1 MEESP
6 FGEMKN
12 VKNNLSE
19 PEKAAEGF
27 SSTAKTIVNESPFG
41 EVKNVE
47 NDSSMSMKTV
57 EDFSSSYF
65 LDKEK
70 IVTVKDL
77 QVVYNAGKLNEARAL
92 NGVTFDI
99 YSEEYIVIFGHSG
112 CGKSTVLNTIA
123 GLEIPSAG
131 TVIVDE
137 KNLSTLSSDDLA
149 DFHRNQVGMIF
160 QSYNLIPT
168 LSVLDNVVLPLVFES
183 RNVSERKEIGRD
195 ILRKLGIGNLEKRFP
210 QELSGGQQQRV
221 GIARA
226 LVTDPPIILADEAVG
241 NLDSQSAKN
250 VLEILDSLNLE
261 NKKTII
267 AVTHNPEHLFYAD
280 RVFYMRDGKL
290 IKIEANKNRRHDPED
305 TKKIEIT
312 KERTELDLL
321 MQAYPD
327 LSTMQLHMMLAP
339 FKAKMLVSYFL
350 NRFETQEIQ
359 VMEKLVE
366 RRLLGQSDDQEF
378 LEKLTASHQESGL
391 AISHPLAEKFLETV
405 NEVIE
410 KSDMIK
416 QQAEHLKA
424 GHPDP
429 IRRVVDKIRHSLLEE
444 YEGTLRVEEVEALNK
459 GIEYRVLSKISR
471 QEFMEYLDRPFA
483 EGGVGLKWKTAKK
496 MSRKLET
503 IMLVEFGA

>member
-1 MEESP
+1 MGSSGDAVKRLLSGLILEFSGVAYMEESP
-6 FGEMKN
+6 FGQTDSVAIN
-12 VKNNLSE
+12 SL
-19 PEKAAEGF
+19 
-27 SSTAKTIVNESPFG
+27 ESVTPADGLPSVYF
-41 EVKNVE
+41 
-47 NDSSMSMKTV
+47 NDK
-57 EDFSSSYF
+57 
-65 LDKEK
+65 KK
-70 IVTVKDL
+70 IVTVNGL

-99 YSEEYIVIFGHSG
+99 HAEEYIVIFGHSG

-131 TVIVDE
+131 DVVVDDR
-137 KNLSTLSSDDLA
+137 NLSTLSSDDLA

-183 RNVSERKEIGRD
+183 RSVSERKEIGRD

-226 LVTDPPIILADEAVG
+226 LVNDPPIILADEAVG

-250 VLEILDSLNLE
+250 VLEILDALNLE

-290 IKIEANKNRRHDPED
+290 IKIETNKNRRRDPEES
-305 TKKIEIT
+305 KKIEIT

-350 NRFETQEIQ
+350 NKFESREIFD
-359 VMEKLVE
+359 MEKLVE
-366 RRLLGQSDDQEF
+366 RHLLGQSDDQSF
-378 LEKLTASHQESGL
+378 LEKMTTSPQEGGL
-391 AISHPLAEKFLETV
+391 GITHPLAEKFLETI
-405 NEVIE
+405 NEVVE
-410 KSDMIK
+410 KSEMIK
-416 QQAEHLKA
+416 QQGEHLKA

-429 IRRVVDKIRHSLLEE
+429 IRRVIDKMRHSLMEE
-444 YEGTLRVEEVEALNK
+444 YEGTLRLEEVEALNK
-459 GIEYRVLSKISR
+459 GIEYRILSKISR

-483 EGGVGLKWKTAKK
+483 DGGVGLKWKTAKK
-496 MSRKLET
+496 MSRKLEM

>member
-1 MEESP
+1 MSESP
-6 FGEMKN
+6 FGKL
-12 VKNNLSE
+12 NNTEDEISVPVGIAEIPSE
-19 PEKAAEGF
+19 DLAGKPTEDLPEN
-27 SSTAKTIVNESPFG
+27 S
-41 EVKNVE
+41 VE
-47 NDSSMSMKTV
+47 NPSASQV
-57 EDFSSSYF
+57 EELSSSYF
-65 LDKEK
+65 QDKKK
-70 IVTVKDL
+70 IVIVDEL
-77 QVVYNAGKLNEARAL
+77 QVIYNIGKLNEARAL
-92 NGVTFDI
+92 NGINFNI
-99 YSEEYIVIFGHSG
+99 YAEEYIVIFGHSG

-131 TVIVDE
+131 KVVVNE
-137 KNLSTLSSDDLA
+137 KNLVALSSDDLA

-168 LSVLDNVVLPLVFES
+168 LSVLDNVVLPLMFE
-183 RNVSERKEIGRD
+183 NMGVKERKEIGRD

-226 LVTDPPIILADEAVG
+226 LVNDPPIILADEAVG

-250 VLEILDSLNLE
+250 VLEILDALNLE

-290 IKIEANKNRRHDPED
+290 IKFETNKNRRHTPEEAD
-305 TKKIEIT
+305 KIKIT
-312 KERTELDLL
+312 KDRTELDLL

-327 LSTMQLHMMLAP
+327 LSTMQLHVMLAP

-350 NRFETQEIQ
+350 NKFESEEIQ
-359 VMEKLVE
+359 EMEKIVE
-366 RRLLGQSDDQEF
+366 KRLLGQMEDQEF
-378 LEKLTASHQESGL
+378 LESLVTPPSEYGL
-391 AISHPLAEKFLETV
+391 GVTRPLAEKFLEAV

-410 KSDMIK
+410 KSEMIK
-416 QQAEHLKA
+416 QQGEHLKA

-429 IRRVVDKIRHSLLEE
+429 IKRVIDKMRYSLLEE
-444 YEGTLRVEEVEALNK
+444 YDGTLGIAEVEALNK
-459 GIEYRVLSKISR
+459 GIEYRILSKISR

-483 EGGVGLKWKTAKK
+483 EGGVGLKWRTAKK
-496 MSRKLET
+496 MSRKLEI
-503 IMLVEFGA
+503 IMLTEFGA